1 MPESS
6 SSSVWRPEPWA
17 DVTTLSLVWSEAV
30 GATPPLGTLLR
41 TALPER
47 WVRFHYLPD
56 GGRIA
61 STPAERVEVIGRYRS
76 VLAALDAEAEEQ
88 LLVTTCGWGPGIP
101 ASRPP
106 DLAELMPGTHWRDI
120 APISPG
126 DTDASVYATSVP
138 ADIEVDG
145 WQEFLL
151 TWVADARTADVIIG
165 PPSCAW
171 LVHPYDGGMDVI
183 ARDPTERG
191 RLAQRF
197 SGWLSPR
204 PDGL

>member
-6 SSSVWRPEPWA
+6 SFSVWRPEPWA

-41 TALPER
+41 DAFPER

-56 GGRIA
+56 GVRIA
-61 STPAERVEVIGRYRS
+61 ATPAERVEVIDRYRS

-106 DLAELMPGTHWRDI
+106 DLAELLPGTHWRDV
-120 APISPG
+120 APISSG
-126 DTDASVYATSVP
+126 DTAASVYATSVP
-138 ADIEVDG
+138 ADVKATG

-151 TWVADARTADVIIG
+151 TWVADARTADVIIA

-183 ARDPTERG
+183 ARDPAERDH
-191 RLAQRF
+191 LAQQL

>member
-17 DVTTLSLVWSEAV
+17 DVTTLSLVWAEAV
-30 GATPPLGTLLR
+30 GATPPLGALLR
-41 TALPER
+41 TALPDR

-76 VLAALDAEAEEQ
+76 VLAALDAEAEEH
-88 LLVTTCGWGPGIP
+88 LLVTTCGWRGRSP
-101 ASRPP
+101 APRPA

-120 APISPG
+120 APISQG
-126 DTDASVYATSVP
+126 DTDTSVYATSVP
-138 ADIEVDG
+138 ADIEADG
-145 WQEFLL
+145 WQDFLL
-151 TWVADARTADVIIG
+151 TWVADARTADVIIA

-183 ARDPTERG
+183 ARDPAERDH
-191 RLAQRF
+191 LAQQL

>member
-6 SSSVWRPEPWA
+6 SFSVWRPEPWA

-41 TALPER
+41 DAFPER

-56 GGRIA
+56 GVRIA
-61 STPAERVEVIGRYRS
+61 ATPAERVEVIDRYRS

-106 DLAELMPGTHWRDI
+106 ALAELLPGTHWRDV
-120 APISPG
+120 APISSG
-126 DTDASVYATSVP
+126 DTAASVYATSVP
-138 ADIEVDG
+138 ADVKATG

-151 TWVADARTADVIIG
+151 TWVADARTADVIIA

-183 ARDPTERG
+183 ARDPAERDH
-191 RLAQRF
+191 LAQQL